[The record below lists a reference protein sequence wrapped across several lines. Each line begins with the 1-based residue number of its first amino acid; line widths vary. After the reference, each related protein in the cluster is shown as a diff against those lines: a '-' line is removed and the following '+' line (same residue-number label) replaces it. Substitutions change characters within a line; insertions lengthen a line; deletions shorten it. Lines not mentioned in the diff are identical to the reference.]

1 MRNPEQRSPAV
12 GTEEAS
18 SPDIVRPGPVRTDEE
33 PIFSAV
39 LTPHRS
45 LSPTGFL
52 FFMGAV
58 VAVSFAAGIAFFLM
72 GAWPVTGFFGLDA
85 LLIYLAFRLNYRAGR
100 LYETVDLTGDT
111 LRVTRVSAT
120 GRARSW
126 TFNPYWARCEI
137 AEQRGGARHL
147 YLASHGKKLIFG
159 SFLSPEEKADFAD
172 ALSGALRESR
182 GGDRV

>member
-1 MRNPEQRSPAV
+1 MRNREQRGAAV
-12 GTEEAS
+12 GTEELSAPES
-18 SPDIVRPGPVRTDEE
+18 VRPGPVRSDEE

-52 FFMGAV
+52 IFMGAV
-58 VAVSFAAGIAFFLM
+58 VLVSFAAGVAFFMM
-72 GAWPVTGFFGLDA
+72 GAWPITGFFGLDA
-85 LLIYLAFRLNYRAGR
+85 LLIYLAFRLNYRSGR

-111 LRVTRVSAT
+111 LRVTRVSAS
-120 GRARSW
+120 GKARSW

-137 AEQRGGARHL
+137 AKQRGGAKHL

-159 SFLSPEEKADFAD
+159 SFLSPEEKAEFAD

-182 GGDRV
+182 GGNRV